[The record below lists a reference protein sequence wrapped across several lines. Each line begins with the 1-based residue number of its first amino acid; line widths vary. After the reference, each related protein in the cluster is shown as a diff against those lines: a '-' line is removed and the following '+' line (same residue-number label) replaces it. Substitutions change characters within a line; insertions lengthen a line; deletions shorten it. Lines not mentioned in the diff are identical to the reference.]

1 MSEIAIPIPRPK
13 KQPLKVP
20 ILSAETT
27 NPICLK
33 RMERNTI
40 KDSIVKDVINP
51 FKLKK

>member
-1 MSEIAIPIPRPK
+1 MSE
-13 KQPLKVP
+13 VP

-40 KDSIVKDVINP
+40 KDNIVKDVKSP
-51 FKLKK
+51 FK